1 MEGYQKAIQRDFLY
15 KVASKGVNQDFR
27 VTSEYQEAIL
37 GDYRDRMGEFGME
50 VIRVTMEFAMAIFR
64 DLMGMFVSK

>member
-1 MEGYQKAIQRDFLY
+1 M
-15 KVASKGVNQDFR
+15 NQDFR